1 MLLQVCSSRADF
13 QDLFIC
19 WSGSDLCT
27 VTRGGLQSFLHLWV
41 SALTWRQCFFFYV
54 LKQHWRENKLRHR
67 QGKSWWPRIGNS
79 WLWCGSLTARMQ
91 PVELCVACQECFIL
105 PSSMDASDLPISWSQ
120 SSCLRLCF
128 WVSVLLLSVL
138 FHLMCCY
145 LQSYIFVPQMAGA
158 VSRGVKAEAF
168 TLPKW
173 ISRSERC
180 ALGVAQLHNPEW
192 VVLPVSISKDQFLI
206 RSSM

>member
-1 MLLQVCSSRADF
+1 M
-13 QDLFIC
+13 
-19 WSGSDLCT
+19 
-27 VTRGGLQSFLHLWV
+27 SFCLNMKAV
-41 SALTWRQCFFFYV
+41 FFFYV
-54 LKQHWRENKLRHR
+54 LKQHWRENKLQHR

-91 PVELCVACQECFIL
+91 PIDLCVACQECFIL
-105 PSSMDASDLPISWSQ
+105 PSSMDASDLSISWSQ
-120 SSCLRLCF
+120 SSCLRLCC

-158 VSRGVKAEAF
+158 VSRSVKAAF

-173 ISRSERC
+173 ISCSERC
-180 ALGVAQLHNPEW
+180 ALGVAQLHNPER

-206 RSSM
+206 CSSM